1 MRVNKKINYFKL
13 YLHSVIPII
22 ILSQIFRDK
31 KSALQSASLSL
42 NLVKSGKK
50 VPNFYVFLGI
60 SGMSKCSHNTLENTY
75 YDL

>member
-22 ILSQIFRDK
+22 ILSQILRDK

-42 NLVKSGKK
+42 NLTKSGKK

-60 SGMSKCSHNTLENTY
+60 FDMSKYSHNTLENTY
-75 YDL
+75 YDP